1 MPDGFTIAQY
11 IELLRIWHE
20 ETEKKSKLL
29 MNGFRVYQILFFIQT
44 AGQNICNI
52 IATFI
57 TSTMIGLAANGD
69 STTLIILSAIATA
82 FGVANGIFNA
92 ISFVFKP
99 QSTAVSAS
107 MSSKQYSE
115 LSRELMVE
123 IKSYEV
129 MFAGMSQDEV
139 SRYSS
144 PDIGLRGPDV
154 SRGHSRT
161 SINAYDLEGVDLES
175 GNPINTDRYVDFET
189 YKNRLLYYS
198 TREQLISVT
207 EPGLLLIGYMGKTVF
222 DKTYSSVIISP
233 KDLQFL
239 AGYIESLP
247 KSHDKR
253 KLKKIVAKVFI
264 HTGVTDEKK

>member
-11 IELLRIWHE
+11 IELLRTWHE
-20 ETEKKSKLL
+20 ETDKKAKLL
-29 MNGFRVYQILFFIQT
+29 MNGYRVYQVLFFLQT
-44 AGQNICNI
+44 AGQNVCNI

-57 TSTMIGLAANGD
+57 TSTMIGLAAGGET
-69 STTLIILSAIATA
+69 SALIILSSIATA
-82 FGVANGIFNA
+82 FGIANGIFSA

-99 QSTAVSAS
+99 QSTATSAS

-129 MFAGMSQDEV
+129 MFAGMSPNEV
-139 SRYSS
+139 SRFSS
-144 PDIGLRGPDV
+144 PDIGIHRNSNP
-154 SRGHSRT
+154 S
-161 SINAYDLEGVDLES
+161 AYELEEIQAVDLES
-175 GNPINTDRYVDFET
+175 GNIELNTGRYIDFET

-207 EPGLLLIGYMGKTVF
+207 EPGLLLIGYTGKTVF
-222 DKTYSSVIISP
+222 DRTYPATIISP

-239 AGYIESLP
+239 ANYIDSLP
-247 KSHDKR
+247 QTRDRR
-253 KLKKIVAKVFI
+253 KLKKIVGKVFI
-264 HTGVTDEKK
+264 HSGITDDKK